1 VATTESQ
8 RLVQL
13 ARQNKAII
21 RGVSVIAG
29 NSHLQRRPLSRQ
41 VKENQ
46 CAGLKPGTTKTGY
59 HTDSGSD
66 PRSLEIHLPGS
77 MKAKLKGLILGL
89 TRWVSTSPKAVLMLK
104 PA

>member
-66 PRSLEIHLPGS
+66 PRSLEIHLQGS
-77 MKAKLKGLILGL
+77 IERELKRLVLSL
-89 TRWVSTSPKAVLMLK
+89 THWVSTSPKAVLTLK

>member
-1 VATTESQ
+1 MATTESQ

-29 NSHLQRRPLSRQ
+29 NSHLQRRPSSRQ

-66 PRSLEIHLPGS
+66 SRSLEIHLQGRG
-77 MKAKLKGLILGL
+77 KLKGLIWGLGFYL
-89 TRWVSTSPKAVLMLK
+89 PR
-104 PA
+104 PAGPS